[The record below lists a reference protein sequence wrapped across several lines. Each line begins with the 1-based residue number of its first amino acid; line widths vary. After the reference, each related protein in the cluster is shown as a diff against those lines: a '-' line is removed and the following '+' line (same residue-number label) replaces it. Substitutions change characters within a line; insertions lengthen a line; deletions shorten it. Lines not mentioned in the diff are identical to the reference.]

1 MTAVD
6 SVDLTP
12 LGISIHTLRV
22 EGDTAVQVL
31 QLGRGISIHTL
42 RVEGD
47 DCGAAGDYA
56 ATISIHTLRVE
67 GDMMRRLVS

>member
-1 MTAVD
+1 M
-6 SVDLTP
+6 
-12 LGISIHTLRV
+12 